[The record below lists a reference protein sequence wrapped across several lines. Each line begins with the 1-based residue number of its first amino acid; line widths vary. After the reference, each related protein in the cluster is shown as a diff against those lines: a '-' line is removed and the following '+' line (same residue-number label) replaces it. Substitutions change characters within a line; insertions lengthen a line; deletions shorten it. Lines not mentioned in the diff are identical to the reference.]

1 MKIHLSS
8 AAAGGCLSANY
19 ISQVSYWLG
28 ILGEGDQLT
37 FFFFSDQFFK
47 IFLKG
52 VICRELLYCHWWSI
66 PVLLGRNNPSL
77 MWDCV
82 MMEG

>member
-8 AAAGGCLSANY
+8 AAAGGCLSAKY

-37 FFFFSDQFFK
+37 FFFFQTS
-47 IFLKG
+47 FLRYSLKVWYVESSFIVIGG
-52 VICRELLYCHWWSI
+52 VFQCYW
-66 PVLLGRNNPSL
+66 GR
-77 MWDCV
+77 V
-82 MMEG
+82 FYE

>member
-37 FFFFSDQFFK
+37 FFFFQTS
-47 IFLKG
+47 FL
-52 VICRELLYCHWWSI
+52 RY
-66 PVLLGRNNPSL
+66 SL
-77 MWDCV
+77 KV
-82 MMEG
+82 